1 MKIPI
6 TAVLVCLLMLS
17 LVYAKTDLVY
27 SLKIGYD
34 GTTLTNE
41 GLGLME
47 GAPPQRVDQPETG
60 FFTLKVADAGGNTL
74 HSFRFLIELTP
85 IREAPRGIFSEN
97 GTQIAIPTGTPL
109 KLKRTTAVLVIPY
122 FENAKSLQVFDENE
136 ELLLSVDVSKYSTS
150 SSVMPVD
157 DSETSGVVPADVS
170 NDSKMPS
177 IGMGSG
183 IYVIFGV
190 VLGAA
195 LLYFYKKS
203 SAMKKKHDRK

>member
-47 GAPPQRVDQPETG
+47 GAPPQRADQPETG
-60 FFTLKVADAGGNTL
+60 FFTLKVVDAGGNTL
-74 HSFRFLIELTP
+74 HSFRFLIELVP

-109 KLKRTTAVLVIPY
+109 RLKRTTAVLVIPY
-122 FENAKSLQVFDENE
+122 FENAKSLQVFDETE

-150 SSVMPVD
+150 SSSVVAVVPVD
-157 DSETSGVVPADVS
+157 DSEKSSV
-170 NDSKMPS
+170 
-177 IGMGSG
+177 GMGSG

-203 SAMKKKHDRK
+203 SAMKTKHNRK

>member
-47 GAPPQRVDQPETG
+47 GAPPQRGDQPETG
-60 FFTLKVADAGGNTL
+60 FFTLKVVDAGGNTL
-74 HSFRFLIELTP
+74 HSFRFLIELVP

-97 GTQIAIPTGTPL
+97 GTQIAIPTGMPL

-150 SSVMPVD
+150 SSVAAAVPVD
-157 DSETSGVVPADVS
+157 DSETSSV
-170 NDSKMPS
+170 
-177 IGMGSG
+177 GMGSG

-203 SAMKKKHDRK
+203 SAMKTKHNRK